1 MTHPSAKE
9 NISSKNL
16 GSFKTDSSLG
26 IVKNGENEFTP
37 LMFNDRPNVEI
48 QKLAETRQF
57 KKWENFSGK
66 LLKKENWGRLGQLA
80 KAFTHLPEDVAAMFD
95 KLEKKSKFVIEQQMR
110 LFYYQDFTRA
120 ALGSTTLHF
129 RDVEKII
136 RRRNADI
143 HIGPTD
149 LYTLMTSKL
158 EQSAAASGVHSEHN
172 EYFDFEHF
180 VALIHELLLFQNET
194 TLVEKKGW
202 SLEELARQLP
212 LDPDSG
218 GKRIWDIFILVLL
231 LYCSFSVPYSI
242 AFDDTTT
249 GTTDGSV
256 DTVQAIAPNQSNLLL
271 YKSINIVPCL

>member
-1 MTHPSAKE
+1 
-9 NISSKNL
+9 
-16 GSFKTDSSLG
+16 
-26 IVKNGENEFTP
+26 
-37 LMFNDRPNVEI
+37 
-48 QKLAETRQF
+48 
-57 KKWENFSGK
+57 
-66 LLKKENWGRLGQLA
+66 
-80 KAFTHLPEDVAAMFD
+80 
-95 KLEKKSKFVIEQQMR
+95 MR

-256 DTVQAIAPNQSNLLL
+256 DPVQAIAPNQSNLLL